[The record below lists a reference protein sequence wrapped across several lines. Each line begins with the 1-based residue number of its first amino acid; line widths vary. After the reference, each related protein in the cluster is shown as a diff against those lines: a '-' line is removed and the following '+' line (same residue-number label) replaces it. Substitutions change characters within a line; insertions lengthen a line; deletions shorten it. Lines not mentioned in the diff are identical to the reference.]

1 MILSAITF
9 PELGIS
15 VDPSPVAFS
24 IGGKDIYWYGLI
36 IAVGFLMAVGYGLRR
51 CQTFGLT
58 QDNLLD
64 GVLCITPFAII
75 CTRAYY
81 CIFYW
86 DLYRDNP
93 ISCLYIWDGG
103 LAIYGGIIGAVI
115 GLLVFAKV
123 KRLRAT
129 TLLDITS
136 LGLLI
141 GQLIGR
147 WGNFMNREAHGGET
161 DSFLRMGLVDAD
173 GVVRYYHPT
182 FLYESV
188 WNLIGFILLH
198 FFVKKRKYDGQIFTM
213 YIAWY
218 GFGRMWIEGMRTD
231 SLYIPNTNIRVS
243 QLLAGVTFV
252 IATGILIYEHFFRKH
267 DPADL
272 YVNQQAAQAAKA
284 AETTEQTGEENA

>member
-1 MILSAITF
+1 M
-9 PELGIS
+9 
-15 VDPSPVAFS
+15 
-24 IGGKDIYWYGLI
+24 
-36 IAVGFLMAVGYGLRR
+36 
-51 CQTFGLT
+51 
-58 QDNLLD
+58 
-64 GVLCITPFAII
+64 
-75 CTRAYY
+75 
-81 CIFYW
+81 
-86 DLYRDNP
+86 
-93 ISCLYIWDGG
+93 
-103 LAIYGGIIGAVI
+103 
-115 GLLVFAKV
+115 FAKV

-252 IATGILIYEHFFRKH
+252 IATGVLIYEHFFRKH

-284 AETTEQTGEENA
+284 AEATEQTGEENA